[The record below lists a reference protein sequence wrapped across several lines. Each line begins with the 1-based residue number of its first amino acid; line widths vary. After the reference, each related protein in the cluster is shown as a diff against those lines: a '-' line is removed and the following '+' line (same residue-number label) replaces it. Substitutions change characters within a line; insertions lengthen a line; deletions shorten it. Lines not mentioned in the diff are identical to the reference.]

1 METET
6 LTNNEN
12 GNDANRLLCANWRTV
27 DERPEYYK
35 LILCYGYTPFYSNK
49 TMAVC
54 WFASGEGDIYTIA
67 GTDCIMKDVS
77 HWMPLPSEP
86 ICT

>member
-1 METET
+1 MSTNDELKNETA
-6 LTNNEN
+6 
-12 GNDANRLLCANWRTV
+12 NDTKPVLCADWRTV

-67 GTDCIMKDVS
+67 GTDYIMKDVS
-77 HWMPLPSEP
+77 HWMSLPSEP